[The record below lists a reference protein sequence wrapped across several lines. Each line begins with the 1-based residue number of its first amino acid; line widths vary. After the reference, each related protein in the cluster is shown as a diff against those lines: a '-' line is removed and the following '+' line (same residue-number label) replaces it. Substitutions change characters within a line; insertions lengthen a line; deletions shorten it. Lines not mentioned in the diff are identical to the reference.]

1 MNEMNSSQQRESDD
15 SGVFYGESS
24 EGNYENYR
32 NKNLPEGY
40 TAYNENGK
48 IGELVYDRYSSVYS
62 KHSLQEDKLF
72 SLKRK
77 CSCRNIGWVLN
88 FLFNF
93 TPSITKNLIQGLSF
107 GKSHEY
113 STYLTNVLFEDP
125 ESDRAKKFQDS
136 NSIMKFSIYEI
147 ISLQFVCH
155 AFNLELLYR
164 KL

>member
-1 MNEMNSSQQRESDD
+1 MDEMNQQRESD

-62 KHSLQEDKLF
+62 KHSMQEDKLC

-77 CSCRNIGWVLN
+77 YSCRYMGWVLN
-88 FLFNF
+88 F
-93 TPSITKNLIQGLSF
+93 
-107 GKSHEY
+107 
-113 STYLTNVLFEDP
+113 
-125 ESDRAKKFQDS
+125 
-136 NSIMKFSIYEI
+136 
-147 ISLQFVCH
+147 
-155 AFNLELLYR
+155 
-164 KL
+164 